1 MKVRVFDSANL
12 KRDHIVN
19 STRQDSQ
26 IPEIVPEGAPDEKN
40 RQPAGYAEALKRYES
55 YMALHSKRHTPERSF
70 ILRQIY
76 EQKVPV
82 DIQTLHAMVCKHEG
96 QVALTTIYNNLALL
110 IEARLVRRLDL
121 VGGAMA
127 FFEKTL
133 GVEPHG
139 YMVCQRC
146 GKIRTLQVEKLQDVI
161 VPQLPKIASLIF
173 SFNCVINWFATIRLR
188 RYFLA
193 SDRIDS
199 KLSVAK
205 FWNSS
210 TNRQKSFL
218 CSSSYT

>member
-146 GKIRTLQVEKLQDVI
+146 GKIKTLRLETLYEAVTS
-161 VPQLPKIASLIF
+161 QLPKAFQIADVNLQV
-173 SFNCVINWFATIRLR
+173 NG
-188 RYFLA
+188 
-193 SDRIDS
+193 
-199 KLSVAK
+199 
-205 FWNSS
+205 
-210 TNRQKSFL
+210 L
-218 CSSSYT
+218 CKRCQTEVRKEAEQERKAAERTHKAIGMARKKNKRKKKK